1 MRALPL
7 LGLLLAGA
15 CAKSAGD
22 SACGITALAGA
33 TMLLDQF
40 SVPRQAITVPPMGA
54 PEVIPVRVAAGPAYR
69 GLVSAAD
76 SSWTVTI
83 EGTLPDG
90 TVPGFGVLV
99 VADDGLARGVVLY
112 TGPKVQG
119 APGIGTVV
127 SGALTIPL
135 LGLRTDIGGLE
146 APGCPFFPDSLA
158 RP

>member
-1 MRALPL
+1 MRPLPL
-7 LGLLLAGA
+7 LGLLLAAA
-15 CAKSAGD
+15 CGKSAGD

-40 SVPRQAITVPPMGA
+40 AVPRQSLSVPPMRA

-76 SSWTVTI
+76 SSWTI
-83 EGTLPDG
+83 EMEGVLPEG

-99 VADDGLARGVVLY
+99 VGDDGLARGVVLY

-135 LGLRTDIGGLE
+135 LGLRTDIAGLE
-146 APGCPFFPDSLA
+146 VEGCPFFPDSLA
-158 RP
+158 TP